1 MVAVH
6 LTRRQLLQCG
16 VLLSGAPLLSGAL
29 SSCAPR
35 QIESADDAVDTY
47 ITGEM
52 PKRRIPGLAL
62 AVVQHGKTVKA
73 QGYGLANLELDVPVG
88 PETVFELAS
97 LTKQFTATAIM
108 LLVEAGRVGLDDP
121 IGDHIAYPMPAKW
134 DGITVRHLL
143 THTAGL
149 AGLATGFA
157 ALSAGPPRLDIST
170 LVMFDAATKDPMSSR
185 PGTAWQYSDV
195 GYFLLGM
202 VIERASGR
210 RYQDFLTD
218 HFFLPL
224 GMNATSVPDRSVIIK
239 NRAAGYTLRDGEVV
253 HIRRNQQV
261 ELSSYVGVY
270 STVQDLAKWENA
282 LAAGRVVKASSLE
295 QMWTPVQTST
305 GSTHPYGFGW
315 EVKEQRGHRLITHAG
330 ITGTEYARFPD
341 DGLTV
346 IVLTNLGNRIGAPP
360 VKSWGLTLGVA
371 GLIIPDLR

>member
-1 MVAVH
+1 M
-6 LTRRQLLQCG
+6 
-16 VLLSGAPLLSGAL
+16 LLSGVALLPGAL

-35 QIESADDAVDTY
+35 QAESAVDSVDAY

-62 AVVQHGKTVKA
+62 TVVQHGKIVKS

-97 LTKQFTATAIM
+97 LTKQFTAAAIM
-108 LLVEAGRVGLDDP
+108 LLVEAGRVGLEDP
-121 IGDHIAYPMPAKW
+121 LGDHIAYPAPAKW

-143 THTAGL
+143 NHTAGL
-149 AGLATGFA
+149 AGIATGFA
-157 ALSAGPPRLDIST
+157 ALAAGPQRLDIST
-170 LVMFDAATKDPMSSR
+170 AAMFDAATKDPMSSR

-202 VIERASGR
+202 VIEHASGR
-210 RYQDFLTD
+210 TYRDFLAD

-224 GMNATSVPDRSVIIK
+224 GMNATSVPGRWVIVK
-239 NRAAGYTLRDGEVV
+239 NRATGYTLRDGEVV
-253 HIRRNQQV
+253 HIRRTQQA
-261 ELSSYVGVY
+261 ELPSFVGVH
-270 STVQDLAKWENA
+270 STVLDLARWENA

-295 QMWTPVQTST
+295 EMWTPVQLST
-305 GSTHPYGFGW
+305 GATHPYGFGW
-315 EVKEQRGHRLITHAG
+315 EIKEQRGHRMIAHAG

-346 IVLTNLGNRIGAPP
+346 IVLTNLGNRLELPP
-360 VKSWGLTLGVA
+360 VKSWGMALGVA
-371 GLIIPDLR
+371 GLMIADLR